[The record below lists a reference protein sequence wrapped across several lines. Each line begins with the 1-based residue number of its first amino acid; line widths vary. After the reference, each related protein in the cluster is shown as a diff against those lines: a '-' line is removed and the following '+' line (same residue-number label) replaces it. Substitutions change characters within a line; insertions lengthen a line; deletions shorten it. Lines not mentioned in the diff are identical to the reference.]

1 MPTGYTAPIE
11 KGITFKEYAMGCAR
25 AFGSLIMMREDPQS
39 AEIPEKF
46 EPSPYYKDE
55 IENESKQ
62 LKELLAMDD
71 ATATKKAKDAH
82 QEKIEYHTAAIAKNE
97 DLLAKYKSMLTEVEA
112 YESPS
117 PEHDEFK
124 KFMAQQIKESIKFDC
139 GSTYH
144 EEGIQS
150 AKLMSGT
157 EWKAEEA
164 RRLNESITRH
174 KKYYQE
180 ELDRTNS
187 RNEWLRKLRE
197 SLQA

>member
-1 MPTGYTAPIE
+1 MPTKYTAPIE

-25 AFGSLIMMREDPQS
+25 AFGALIMMRDDPQN

-46 EPSPYYKDE
+46 EPSNYNKDE
-55 IENESKQ
+55 IEKESAE
-62 LKELLAMDD
+62 LEELLAMDD
-71 ATATKKAKDAH
+71 ATATKNAEKSY
-82 QEKIEYHTAAIAKNE
+82 QEKIDYHTKAIAKNE
-97 DLLAKYKSMLTEVEA
+97 ALHAKYKAMLKEVEA